1 MMMVNSR
8 SNYIIYSLFLITSYG
23 QAQPFPKSPE
33 PWREEYSI
41 VLDSFSFSHPMTV
54 INRDEL
60 ATVKEK
66 IQNNIEPQV
75 SAFQDLISEANVQLG
90 FAPDAPDSMYIMGGY
105 EPNSNLSEM
114 RDWLWRNCHA
124 AYTCGLAYAL
134 TDETRY
140 ADKALEVIMDW
151 ANTFTTFTGGDR
163 GLQLGSWFSQ
173 MLYAADLIWKSQS
186 FSVIDK
192 EQLRK
197 WIRIKWLDEGDVL
210 DVMRRKDNNWKD
222 AGMLGVMTASV
233 ILEDTLLLKEGLV
246 QLRSYFFNRTDD
258 YVTIKGPHWK
268 IRKDYK
274 GIYLLRE
281 VVRNDGSSGLTY
293 TAYALTT
300 MSQCLEIARYAGYNY
315 WHETTEDGASIQD
328 VIEQYYAWDILNE
341 PFPWHT
347 SPKKITKRRNCYE
360 LVNTHF
366 ELSEE
371 MKKWIKNNRPLMGRE
386 GDEYITLTKG
396 TAITLTSIEDHD
408 RSMLAGLSLDQ
419 NYPNPFSPITRISF
433 NLPVRNHTRLSI
445 YNSTGQLVAVLVDRE
460 IETGTHTITFDASDL
475 PFGIYVCQLQSGM
488 FTEVKKM
495 MYIGTLK

>member
-1 MMMVNSR
+1 MNSSKIAHLVFGIYLLFPLMV
-8 SNYIIYSLFLITSYG
+8 Y
-23 QAQPFPKSPE
+23 AQPYPKSPE
-33 PWREEYSI
+33 PWREEYNI
-41 VLDSFSFSHPMTV
+41 VMDSFAFSHPMTV
-54 INRDEL
+54 INGDEL
-60 ATVKEK
+60 ASVKEK

-75 SAFQDLISEANVQLG
+75 SAFQDLISEVAIQLG
-90 FAPDAPDSMYIMGGY
+90 FTPDAPDSMNIMGGY

-151 ANTFTTFTGGDR
+151 ANTYTTFTGGDR

-173 MLYAADLIWKSQS
+173 LLYTADLIWEYPG
-186 FSVIDK
+186 FSDSDK
-192 EQLRK
+192 EQLRA
-197 WIRIKWLDEGDVL
+197 WVLNKWLDEGDVL

-222 AGMLGVMTASV
+222 AGILGTMSAAV
-233 ILEDTLLLKEGLV
+233 ILEDTLILKESIV
-246 QLRSYFFNRTDD
+246 QLRSYFFTRTDD
-258 YVTIKGPHWK
+258 YVKIKGPHWK
-268 IRKDYK
+268 IRKDNK

-300 MSQCLEIARYAGYNY
+300 MSQCLEIARYTGHNFWYK
-315 WHETTEDGASIQD
+315 TTEDGVSIQD

-341 PFPWHT
+341 PFSWHT
-347 SPKKITKRRNCYE
+347 SPKKTSKRRNCYE
-360 LVNTHF
+360 LANTHY

-371 MKKWIKNNRPLMGRE
+371 MKQWIKDNRPLNGRE

-396 TAITLTSIEDHD
+396 TTITITSNEDQN
-408 RSMLAGLSLDQ
+408 RSKLAGLSLDQ
-419 NYPNPFSPITRISF
+419 NYPNPFSPITRITFS
-433 NLPVRNHTRLSI
+433 LPSRNFTRLSI
-445 YNSTGQLVAVLVDRE
+445 YNSTGQLIVELVNRE
-460 IETGTHTITFDASDL
+460 METGTYTMNFDASGL
-475 PFGIYVCQLQSGM
+475 PFGNYLCLLQSGK

-495 MYIGTLK
+495 IYLE